1 MYLFIFAVFKGVKHS
16 LFLSFNLRYFECP
29 PYNSATIRSIYHV
42 RNVEVYKLK
51 QVCKKYIMEGLR
63 KCKSNS
69 VPKCIVIILVY
80 SSKESI
86 IQYF

>member
-1 MYLFIFAVFKGVKHS
+1 M
-16 LFLSFNLRYFECP
+16 
-29 PYNSATIRSIYHV
+29 

-51 QVCKKYIMEGLR
+51 QVCKKYIMEGLK